1 MPVYIGS
8 RFSLQLYVCT
18 GSPEVV
24 QEALADL
31 KIQNYQNIRQTFSKA
46 HTHSQPVFKNRSS
59 TSYIRKS
66 KVIFWSPCDGDD
78 GDEGYDD
85 DIGDG
90 DPLLANV
97 RVRGAYLAW
106 KATPARGVPG
116 SDGSFSALPSL
127 TEPAL
132 SNRTRCSTSM

>member
-1 MPVYIGS
+1 MPIIFLLQIVPSFPSPFFLSTLSIWTKYI
-8 RFSLQLYVCT
+8 
-18 GSPEVV
+18 P
-24 QEALADL
+24 
-31 KIQNYQNIRQTFSKA
+31 KIQNYQNIKQTFSKA
-46 HTHSQPVFKNRSS
+46 HTSC
-59 TSYIRKS
+59 IRKS

-85 DIGDG
+85 DVGDG

-97 RVRGAYLAW
+97 KVRGAYLAW